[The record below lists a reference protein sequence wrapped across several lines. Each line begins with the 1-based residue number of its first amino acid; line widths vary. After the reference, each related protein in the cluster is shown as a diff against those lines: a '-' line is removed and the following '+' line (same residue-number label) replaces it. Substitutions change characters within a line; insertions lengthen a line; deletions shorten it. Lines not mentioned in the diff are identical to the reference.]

1 MWRALTDPSELN
13 RWLTRS
19 ASLDLRVGGRIAPR
33 LRLER
38 SRSRLDHR
46 AFAAGAAGLRHR
58 RRIPKGLDAHG

>member
-1 MWRALTDPSELN
+1 MSLQKLMVRKQILVNASRERIWRALTDPSELN

-38 SRSRLDHR
+38 SRSRL
-46 AFAAGAAGLRHR
+46 
-58 RRIPKGLDAHG
+58 